1 MENDMTENPQLLE
14 SSVSLQFNPQNVLE
28 IREGCSTPEHLL
40 KSRIFSKFL
49 KKYKMEFIGN
59 LRNRTENKLEVQSK
73 INFILEIGARDI
85 LKILESD
92 NALEESVAE
101 RNIAV
106 VKFIDGGFHHFRNVT
121 YSRLV
126 RLHNEVITGDQE
138 TPDSIKDLVTDKAA
152 SLSEL
157 ILETR
162 RLLLKKV
169 GLETG
174 VRRTAGLDAH
184 PSVTAGE
191 ISGHY
196 LNLPSD
202 YVSLSSVPLTI
213 AADIRTGVD
222 YHTAANRR
230 AYPFFELDHNPFKD
244 NEFCPDD
251 WTAVP
256 LRVGAWLIVAYLHKS
271 NGFIEI
277 EAGLLNLFPFAEAE
291 DILSNR
297 KPDGVFIFGDPS
309 STMDDLGYYW
319 DEENELLVGL
329 VPGLDECQYF
339 GYGKKPILT
348 LHNVLAIRAG
358 DLPLHCGCTRY
369 VCHFDEKTNE
379 PYITEMLVK
388 ADDMGR
394 AVLEKGDD
402 GVERPIFY
410 GTETGAFACLDG
422 FSEHAKMQ
430 MLGREIGYNKESGS
444 NARQIVPV
452 ATVDEVM
459 TGHQLD
465 GLMYNNNFNIIAEG
479 EQTIFTDMPI
489 MEAIEQFRRGERV
502 AAGSTQTHR
511 GKKEISY
518 WANPFPMLEDKEG
531 KVLHPDLHE
540 KFIVLEKDFINVME
554 NLVDNN
560 EMRVGVVNSQMMA
573 GCYEN
578 VSDEDVERCGFTNRE
593 EIEQEGPVRL
603 AQHMIDMIKDIAS
616 EKRERNGGKS
626 KSESVTIALVGDSRT
641 GKSET
646 AEKMEGILD
655 LQLV

>member
-1 MENDMTENPQLLE
+1 MTENPQLLE
-14 SSVSLQFNPQNVLE
+14 SSVSLKFNPQNVLE
-28 IREGCSTPEHLL
+28 IREGCTTPEQLL
-40 KSRIFSKFL
+40 KSIVFARFL
-49 KKYKMEFIGN
+49 KKYKYDFIADLSARTGN
-59 LRNRTENKLEVQSK
+59 QLEAERK
-73 INFILEIGARDI
+73 IQFIKEIGARDF

-92 NALEESVAE
+92 NALDEKVAE
-101 RNIAV
+101 RNIAI
-106 VKFIDGGFHHFRNVT
+106 VKFFDGGFHHFRSVT

-126 RLHNEVITGDQE
+126 RLHNEVITGDE
-138 TPDSIKDLVTDKAA
+138 TPESIKELVTNKA
-152 SLSEL
+152 SNLSQL
-157 ILETR
+157 VMETR
-162 RLLLKKV
+162 RLLMKKV

-174 VRRTAGLDAH
+174 VRRTAGMDAH

-222 YHTAANRR
+222 YHTAANKR

-244 NEFCPDD
+244 DEFCPDD

-256 LRVGAWLIVAYLHKS
+256 LRVGAWLIVAYLHKT

-319 DEENELLVGL
+319 DEENDLLVGL

-369 VCHFDEKTNE
+369 VCHFDEETNE

-394 AVLEKGDD
+394 AVLEKGGD

-430 MLGREIGYNKESGS
+430 MIGREVGYNKESGS

-452 ATVDEVM
+452 ATVEEVM
-459 TGHQLD
+459 TGHALD

-489 MEAIEQFRRGERV
+489 MDAIEQFRKGERV

-540 KFIVLEKDFINVME
+540 KFVVLEKEFIDAME
-554 NLVDNN
+554 NLVSKN

-573 GCYEN
+573 GCYEH

-603 AQHMIDMIKDIAS
+603 AQHMIDMIKEIAS
-616 EKRERNGGKS
+616 EKRERNGGNS

>member
-1 MENDMTENPQLLE
+1 MTNNPQMLE
-14 SSVSLQFNPQNVLE
+14 SSVSLRFNPQNVLE
-28 IREGCSTPEHLL
+28 IREGCNTPEHLL
-40 KSRIFSKFL
+40 KSLVFSKFL

-59 LRNRTENKLEVQSK
+59 LRNRKENKLEVQSK
-73 INFILEIGARDI
+73 INFILDISARDF
-85 LKILESD
+85 LRILESD
-92 NALEESVAE
+92 NALEEGVAE
-101 RNIAV
+101 RNLAL

-126 RLHNEVITGDQE
+126 RLHNEVITGEEE
-138 TPDSIKDLVTDKAA
+138 TPDSIKDLVTNKAA
-152 SLSEL
+152 NLSQL
-157 ILETR
+157 IMETR

-174 VRRTAGLDAH
+174 VRRSVGMEAH

-222 YHTAANRR
+222 YKTASNKR

-244 NEFCPDD
+244 DEFDPED
-251 WTAVP
+251 WVAVP

-271 NGFIEI
+271 NGCIEI
-277 EAGLLNLFPFAEAE
+277 EAGLLNLFPFAETE

-297 KPDGVFIFGDPS
+297 KPDGVFIFGCPS
-309 STMDDLGYYW
+309 SNMDDLGYYW

-329 VPGLDECQYF
+329 VPNLDECKYF

-369 VCHFDEKTNE
+369 VCHFDDATNE

-394 AVLEKGDD
+394 ARLEQDTD
-402 GVERPIFY
+402 GQTRMIFY

-430 MLGREIGYNKESGS
+430 MKGREVGYNQESGS

-452 ATVDEVM
+452 ATVSEVM
-459 TGHQLD
+459 TGHALD
-465 GLMYNNNFNIIAEG
+465 GLMYNNNFNIIEKGA
-479 EQTIFTDMPI
+479 QTIHYDMPV
-489 MEAIEQFRRGERV
+489 MEAVEHFRKGERV

-518 WANPFPMLEDKEG
+518 WANPFPLLEDSDG
-531 KVLHPDLHE
+531 TVLHPDLHKKYMVTE
-540 KFIVLEKDFINVME
+540 KRFTDVME
-554 NLVDNN
+554 DLVAKN
-560 EMRVGVVNSQMMA
+560 EMMVGVVNSQLMA
-573 GCYEN
+573 GVYEN
-578 VSDEDVERCGFTNRE
+578 NDDEDVTRCGYKSRE
-593 EIEQEGPVRL
+593 EIEQDGPVRL
-603 AQHMIDMIKDIAS
+603 AADMIERIKSIAS
-616 EKRERNGGKS
+616 EKRERAGGNAKS
-626 KSESVTIALVGDSRT
+626 VSVTIALVGDSRT

-646 AEKMEGILD
+646 AEKMEGLLD

>member
-1 MENDMTENPQLLE
+1 MENTMTNNPELLD

-49 KKYKMEFIGN
+49 KKYKMEFIEN
-59 LRNRTENKLEVQSK
+59 LRTRKDNKLEVQGK
-73 INFILEIGARDI
+73 MNFILDVSARDF

-101 RNIAV
+101 KNIAL
-106 VKFIDGGFHHFRNVT
+106 VKFMDGGFHHFRNVT

-126 RLHNEVITGDQE
+126 RLHNEVITGDE
-138 TPDSIKDLVTDKAA
+138 TPDSIKDLVTEKAS
-152 SLSEL
+152 SLSKL
-157 ILETR
+157 IMETR

-169 GLETG
+169 DMETG
-174 VRRTAGLDAH
+174 VRRTVGMEAH

-222 YHTAANRR
+222 YSTASNKR

-244 NEFCPDD
+244 VEFVPED

-271 NGFIEI
+271 NGCIEI
-277 EAGLLNLFPFAEAE
+277 EAGLLNLFPFAETE

-297 KPDGVFIFGDPS
+297 KPDGVFIFGCPS
-309 STMDDLGYYW
+309 STMDDLGYFW

-329 VPGLDECQYF
+329 VPNLDECKYF

-369 VCHFDEKTNE
+369 VCHFDESTNE

-394 AVLEKGDD
+394 ARLEADAD
-402 GVERPIFY
+402 GQTHMIFY

-430 MLGREIGYNKESGS
+430 MKGREIGYNNDSGS

-452 ATVDEVM
+452 ATVSEVM
-459 TGHQLD
+459 TGHPLD
-465 GLMYNNNFNIIAEG
+465 GLMYNNNFNIIEEG
-479 EQTIFTDMPI
+479 AQTIHYDMPV
-489 MEAIEQFRRGERV
+489 MEAIEHFRKGERV

-518 WANPFPMLEDKEG
+518 WANPFPLLEESDG
-531 KVLHPDLHE
+531 TILHPDLHKKYMATE
-540 KFIVLEKDFINVME
+540 KKFTDVME
-554 NLVDNN
+554 DLVAKK
-560 EMRVGVVNSQMMA
+560 EMMVGVVNSQLMA
-573 GCYEN
+573 GVYEN
-578 VSDEDVERCGFTNRE
+578 NDDEDITRCGYKNRE
-593 EIEQEGPVRL
+593 EIEQVGPVRL
-603 AQHMIDMIKDIAS
+603 AGDMIEKIKSIAS
-616 EKRERNGGKS
+616 EKRIRAGGDAKS
-626 KSESVTIALVGDSRT
+626 VSVTVALVGDSRT

-646 AEKMEGILD
+646 AEKMEGLLD

>member
-1 MENDMTENPQLLE
+1 MTNNPELLD
-14 SSVSLQFNPQNVLE
+14 SSVSLQFKPQNVLE
-28 IREGCSTPEHLL
+28 IREGCNTAEHLL

-49 KKYKMEFIGN
+49 KKYKMEFIEN
-59 LRNRTENKLEVQSK
+59 LRTRKENKLEVENK
-73 INFILEIGARDI
+73 INFILEISARDF
-85 LKILESD
+85 LKILESE

-101 RNIAV
+101 KNIALI
-106 VKFIDGGFHHFRNVT
+106 KFMDGGFHHFRNVT

-126 RLHNEVITGDQE
+126 RLYNEVLTGDE
-138 TPDSIKDLVTDKAA
+138 TPESVKDLVTEKAA
-152 SLSEL
+152 SLSQL
-157 ILETR
+157 IMETR
-162 RLLLKKV
+162 RRLLKKV
-169 GLETG
+169 DMDSG
-174 VRRTAGLDAH
+174 VRRTVGMDAH

-222 YHTAANRR
+222 YSTASNKR

-244 NEFCPDD
+244 KEFVAED

-271 NGFIEI
+271 NGCIEI
-277 EAGLLNLFPFAEAE
+277 EAGLLNLFPFAEEA

-297 KPDGVFIFGDPS
+297 KPDGVFIFGCPS
-309 STMDDLGYYW
+309 STMDDLGYFW

-329 VPGLDECQYF
+329 VPNLDECKYF

-369 VCHFDEKTNE
+369 VCHFDETTNK

-394 AVLEKGDD
+394 ARLEKDAD
-402 GVERPIFY
+402 GQTRLMFY

-430 MLGREIGYNKESGS
+430 MKGREIGYNNESGS

-452 ATVDEVM
+452 ATVSEVM
-459 TGHQLD
+459 TGHALD
-465 GLMYNNNFNIIAEG
+465 ALMYNNNFNII
-479 EQTIFTDMPI
+479 EQGAPTIHYDMPV
-489 MEAIEQFRRGERV
+489 MEAIEHFRKGERV

-518 WANPFPMLEDKEG
+518 WANPFPLLEDSDG
-531 KVLHPDLHE
+531 TVLHPDLHE
-540 KFIVLEKDFINVME
+540 KYMVTEKKFTDVME
-554 NLVDNN
+554 DLVAKK
-560 EMRVGVVNSQMMA
+560 EMMVGVVNSQLMA
-573 GCYEN
+573 GVYEN
-578 VSDEDVERCGFTNRE
+578 NDDEDITRCGYKNRE
-593 EIEQEGPVRL
+593 EIEQDGPVRL
-603 AQHMIDMIKDIAS
+603 AHDMIEKIKSIAS
-616 EKRERNGGKS
+616 EKRERTGGKA
-626 KSESVTIALVGDSRT
+626 KSVSVTVALVGDSRT

-646 AEKMEGILD
+646 AEKMEGLLD

>member
-1 MENDMTENPQLLE
+1 MTKNPQLME

-28 IREGCSTPEHLL
+28 IREGCTTPEQLL
-40 KSRIFSKFL
+40 KSIVFARFL
-49 KKYKMEFIGN
+49 KKYKQEFIADLNARTGN
-59 LRNRTENKLEVQSK
+59 QLEVESK
-73 INFILEIGARDI
+73 IRFITEVGARDF
-85 LKILESD
+85 LKILESE
-92 NALEESVAE
+92 NPLEESVAE
-101 RNIAV
+101 RNIAI
-106 VKFIDGGFHHFRNVT
+106 VKFFDGGFHHFRSIT

-126 RLHNEVITGDQE
+126 RLHNEVVTGDE
-138 TPDSIKDLVTDKAA
+138 TPESIKELVTKKAA
-152 SLSEL
+152 TLSQL
-157 ILETR
+157 IMETR
-162 RLLLKKV
+162 RLLMKKV

-174 VRRTAGLDAH
+174 VRRSVGMDAH

-222 YHTAANRR
+222 YSTAANKR
-230 AYPFFELDHNPFKD
+230 AYPFFELDHNPFKH
-244 NEFCPDD
+244 NEFVAED

-256 LRVGAWLIVAYLHKS
+256 LKVGAWLIVAYIHKS
-271 NGFIEI
+271 NGCIEI
-277 EAGLLNLFPFAEAE
+277 EAGLLNLFPFAEAD

-297 KPDGVFIFGDPS
+297 RPDGVFIFGCPS
-309 STMDDLGYYW
+309 SNMDDLGYYW
-319 DEENELLVGL
+319 DEENQLLVGL
-329 VPGLDECQYF
+329 VPNLDECKYF

-369 VCHFDEKTNE
+369 VCHFDEATGK

-394 AVLEKGDD
+394 ARIEKDAD
-402 GVERPIFY
+402 GVDRMIFY

-422 FSEHAKMQ
+422 FSEHAKLQ
-430 MLGREIGYNKESGS
+430 MKGREIGYNKESGS
-444 NARQIVPV
+444 NARQVVPV
-452 ATVDEVM
+452 ATADEVM
-459 TGHQLD
+459 TGHPLD

-479 EQTIFTDMPI
+479 QPTIHTDMPV
-489 MEAIEQFRRGERV
+489 MEAIEQFRSGERV

-518 WANPFPMLEDKEG
+518 WANPFPLLEDGEG
-531 KVLHPDLHE
+531 KILHPDLHE
-540 KFIVLEKDFINVME
+540 KYSETEQKFVTVMQD
-554 NLVDNN
+554 LVAKN
-560 EMRVGVVNSQMMA
+560 EMEVGIVCSQMMA
-573 GCYEN
+573 GVYEG
-578 VSDEDVERCGFTNRE
+578 VSDDDVTRCGFKNRE
-593 EIEQEGPVRL
+593 EIEQRGPERL
-603 AQHMIDMIKDIAS
+603 ASDMIEMIKEIAS
-616 EKRERNGGKS
+616 QKRERSGGNS

>member
-1 MENDMTENPQLLE
+1 MENTMTNNPELLD

-28 IREGCSTPEHLL
+28 IREGCSTSEHLL

-49 KKYKMEFIGN
+49 KKYKMEFIEN
-59 LRNRTENKLEVQSK
+59 LRTRKENKLEVENK
-73 INFILEIGARDI
+73 INFILEITARDF
-85 LKILESD
+85 LKVLESD

-101 RNIAV
+101 RNVAL

-126 RLHNEVITGDQE
+126 RLHNEVITGEE
-138 TPDSIKDLVTDKAA
+138 TPDSVKDLVTEKAA
-152 SLSEL
+152 SLSQL
-157 ILETR
+157 IVDTR

-169 GLETG
+169 GLESG
-174 VRRTAGLDAH
+174 VRRSAGLDAS

-222 YHTAANRR
+222 YSTAANKR

-244 NEFCPDD
+244 DEFVPED

-271 NGFIEI
+271 NGCIEI
-277 EAGLLNLFPFAEAE
+277 EAGLLNLFPFAKSE

-297 KPDGVFIFGDPS
+297 KPDGVFIFGCPS
-309 STMDDLGYYW
+309 SDMDDLGYFW

-329 VPGLDECQYF
+329 VPNLDECKYF

-369 VCHFDEKTNE
+369 VCNFDEKTNE
-379 PYITEMLVK
+379 PFITEMLVK

-394 AVLEKGDD
+394 AKIEKDAD
-402 GVERPIFY
+402 GVDRMIFY

-459 TGHQLD
+459 TGHPLD

-479 EQTIFTDMPI
+479 EKTIHYDMPV
-489 MEAIEQFRRGERV
+489 MDAIEQFRKGERV

-518 WANPFPMLEDKEG
+518 WANPFPLLEEADG
-531 KVLHPDLHE
+531 SILHPDLHE
-540 KFIVLEKDFINVME
+540 IYSKTEKQFTTIMKD
-554 NLVDNN
+554 LVAKD
-560 EMRVGVVNSQMMA
+560 EMKVGIVNSQMMA
-573 GCYEN
+573 GTYEE
-578 VSDEDVERCGFTNRE
+578 VSDEDVTRCGFENRE
-593 EIEQEGPVRL
+593 EIEQIGPTRL
-603 AQHMIDMIKDIAS
+603 AQDMIEMIKDIAKD
-616 EKRERNGGKS
+616 KRERSGGDAKAV
-626 KSESVTIALVGDSRT
+626 SVTVALVGDSRT

>member
-1 MENDMTENPQLLE
+1 MTENPQLLE

-59 LRNRTENKLEVQSK
+59 LRNRKENKLEVQSK
-73 INFILEIGARDI
+73 INFILDIGARDI
-85 LKILESD
+85 LKILESE

-126 RLHNEVITGDQE
+126 RLHNEVITGDEE

-309 STMDDLGYYW
+309 STMDDLGYFW
-319 DEENELLVGL
+319 DEENQLLVGL

-369 VCHFDEKTNE
+369 VCHFDEDTNE

-452 ATVDEVM
+452 ATVEEVM

-540 KFIVLEKDFINVME
+540 KFIVLEKDFIKSME
-554 NLVDNN
+554 NLVEKN

-578 VSDEDVERCGFTNRE
+578 VSDEDVARCGFTNRD

-603 AQHMIDMIKDIAS
+603 AQHMIDMIKEIAV
-616 EKRERNGGKS
+616 EKRARNGGNT
-626 KSESVTIALVGDSRT
+626 KSESVTVALVGDSRT